1 MQSMQATVPKFVR
14 RLFNPPPTVSILRLS
29 GPVGVGG
36 RFGGGFDDASM
47 EPLIERAF
55 RPSKLAAVALVIN
68 CPGGSPT
75 QSGLIAGRLRD
86 AADEKKVPII
96 AFCEDL
102 AASGGYWLACAADE
116 IFVEQNSII
125 GSIGVISASFGF
137 TEAMQKLGVERRVRT
152 AGQNK
157 LRLDPFQPEKSE
169 DVLWLQKLQARI
181 HDNFINVV
189 KNSRGEKLTSAETPV
204 TEQDLFSGDVWIG
217 ADAVKVGLAD
227 GVGRLRPILKARYG
241 EETRFNLI
249 APSKGLLSMLRRDAS
264 FTQEHQARAV
274 AAGVLTEVENRALWA
289 RYGL

>member
-1 MQSMQATVPKFVR
+1 MQSSFQKFVR
-14 RLFNPPPTVSILRLS
+14 RLFNPPPTVSVLRLS

-47 EPLIERAF
+47 APLIERAF

-86 AADEKKVPII
+86 AAEEKKIPII

-116 IFVEQNSII
+116 IFVEQNSIV

-137 TEAMQKLGVERRVRT
+137 TEALQKLGVERRVRT
-152 AGQNK
+152 AGENK
-157 LRLDPFQPEKSE
+157 LRLDPFQPEKPE
-169 DVLWLQKLQARI
+169 DVAWLQKLQARI
-181 HDNFINVV
+181 HDNFIEVV
-189 KNSRGEKLTSAETPV
+189 KSSRGGKLTAAETPA
-204 TEQDLFSGDVWIG
+204 TEQQLFSGDVWIG
-217 ADAVKVGLAD
+217 ADAVRVGLAD
-227 GVGRLRPILKARYG
+227 GVGRLHPTLKARFG
-241 EETRFNLI
+241 EDTRFNLI
-249 APSKGLLSMLRRDAS
+249 SPSKGILSVLRGNAS
-264 FTQEHQARAV
+264 FNQEHHARAV
-274 AAGVLTEVENRALWA
+274 TAGIISELESRALWA